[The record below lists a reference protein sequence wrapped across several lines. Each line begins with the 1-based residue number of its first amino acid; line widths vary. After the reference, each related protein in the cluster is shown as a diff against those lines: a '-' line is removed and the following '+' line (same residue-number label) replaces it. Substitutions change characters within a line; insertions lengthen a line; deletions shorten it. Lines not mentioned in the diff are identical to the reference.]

1 MPGQSRKKTDMYIY
15 LRSANFSDRKV
26 IFGERRMPGGSLG
39 NSALENAKVYNVDQ
53 SPVWIGRSSSLH

>member
-1 MPGQSRKKTDMYIY
+1 MYIY